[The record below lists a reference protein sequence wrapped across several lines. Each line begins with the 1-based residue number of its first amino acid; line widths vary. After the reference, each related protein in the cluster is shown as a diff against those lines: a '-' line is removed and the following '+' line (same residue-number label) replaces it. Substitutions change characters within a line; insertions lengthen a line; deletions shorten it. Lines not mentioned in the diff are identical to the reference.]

1 MRKIQGIAGVVL
13 AALMV
18 TVFISGPA
26 SADTPENFVGNAA
39 GRALAIKVLGT
50 DLTFGTSSAN
60 VTAPLSGLAKAAGQ
74 ILPTVVA
81 SQQSSPTT
89 NGAHDTKPQ
98 VCGPISLPS
107 QLSSIIS
114 LDTACSATSA
124 KIAN

>member
-1 MRKIQGIAGVVL
+1 MLIPSPRRAGGERTQQCARFRGSRGVVL

-18 TVFISGPA
+18 TVFVSGPA

-74 ILPTVVA
+74 ILPLFVDD
-81 SQQSSPTT
+81 QETT
-89 NGAHDTKPQ
+89 
-98 VCGPISLPS
+98 
-107 QLSSIIS
+107 
-114 LDTACSATSA
+114 
-124 KIAN
+124 